1 MNPLKLHPLALL
13 KPIVSSAGLIIALTA
28 GLLIILNQYPAL
40 VSLDPKYRISTSA
53 LGLICAFATSLVSPR
68 AGLIGVM
75 FALPLQ
81 PKLAWQIQQYFGYGR
96 ILPVHNAGL
105 DLVAGLALGTLING
119 IWRRRFW
126 RDTIAMPWPVGLAM
140 LLVTFSAI
148 VAIARNLKQTSSF
161 FRFDILVYN
170 LFHLRSLDWHDD
182 FRPLFDWAVYGCAF
196 LFIALLVPLLKALKK
211 REYYLFIPL
220 IVALVMAAIVGIRQ
234 SLYGI
239 GFTAVQMLFRS
250 ESFGFMALGFQDDI
264 HSFAGQMLIGAIGLW
279 GLIYWSKNLPL
290 RVALVLGVIPLS
302 WVALFLSKSKATFA
316 LALLTQLLVLL
327 CWLNRHRQYFWP
339 IVLGCV
345 ATLFIFLLGGLFFS
359 ESWLAF
365 IKSSLQ
371 LAGVRDL
378 AAFNLALSYRPEVY
392 AAGLKMFS
400 LFPIFGMGQ
409 GEYYRQSANH
419 DLTHSFFLSI
429 QQNGENGHNYFLHTL
444 VETGLVG
451 GIVFGILLIYPIVL
465 TQNRRALIPAAIGLG
480 AILIGNIFAHSLLVR
495 ETLLIAASMLALMY
509 VYAEAENDSFT
520 LSTNESINEKPSRA
534 LKGLASASLC
544 AGLGVLAVV
553 IGLMTYSAQAQF
565 PFTVDTQCYKN
576 RPVDPD
582 GWTAGLFELPL
593 TDDVTSVTIHLKPNQ
608 LILDQRPLAMQFS
621 LRDLNS
627 TLLSSQSFSLTQ
639 AGPRSFTMEV
649 PADSLLKR
657 SQKILSV
664 TLERCFIPRNLGI
677 NEDSRRLGVQIEGI
691 DINTD

>member
-1 MNPLKLHPLALL
+1 MNSLKLHPLALL

-327 CWLNRHRQYFWP
+327 C
-339 IVLGCV
+339 C
-345 ATLFIFLLGGLFFS
+345 

-553 IGLMTYSAQAQF
+553 IGIMTYSAQAQF

-593 TDDVTSVTIHLKPNQ
+593 TDDVTPEFHTLVVTV
-608 LILDQRPLAMQFS
+608 F
-621 LRDLNS
+621 
-627 TLLSSQSFSLTQ
+627 
-639 AGPRSFTMEV
+639 
-649 PADSLLKR
+649 
-657 SQKILSV
+657 
-664 TLERCFIPRNLGI
+664 
-677 NEDSRRLGVQIEGI
+677 
-691 DINTD
+691 